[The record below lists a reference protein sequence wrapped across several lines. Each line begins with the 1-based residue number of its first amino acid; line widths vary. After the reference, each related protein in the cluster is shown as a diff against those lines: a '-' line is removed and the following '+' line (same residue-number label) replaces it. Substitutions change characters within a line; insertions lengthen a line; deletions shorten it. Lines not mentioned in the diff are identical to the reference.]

1 MNRSTVPR
9 NASTGNMR
17 EGFLNQLSD
26 GLFMAVHLHGD
37 FKPQPF
43 FGHRAFFGQNLPH
56 DPVAGPIEHLRST
69 RNLDVDRHRIN
80 QFLIFLLN
88 DCHEMTSLRTLMYLP
103 LQRASVPTREA
114 NKKSET
120 H

>member
-1 MNRSTVPR
+1 
-9 NASTGNMR
+9 
-17 EGFLNQLSD
+17 
-26 GLFMAVHLHGD
+26 
-37 FKPQPF
+37 
-43 FGHRAFFGQNLPH
+43 
-56 DPVAGPIEHLRST
+56 LRST